1 MEIENSSVAKA
12 PFKSAEWL
20 QKKKEHK
27 AVKHSK
33 QNKNLKQICS
43 NELTNSQRINY
54 LHLDAP
60 APTKPVKKYCDI
72 TGFESKYKDGSSGLN
87 YADKFVYAHI
97 KTISR
102 PIVDQYLGL
111 RKITPPGSK

>member
-1 MEIENSSVAKA
+1 MESESSSVAKA

-33 QNKNLKQICS
+33 QNKSLKQICS
-43 NELTNSQRINY
+43 NELTNSQRINCKY
-54 LHLDAP
+54 KLIMTKCSSFLDLHLDAP

-72 TGFESKYKDGSSGLN
+72 TGFEVFFLLDYQL
-87 YADKFVYAHI
+87 
-97 KTISR
+97 TC
-102 PIVDQYLGL
+102 PE
-111 RKITPPGSK
+111 